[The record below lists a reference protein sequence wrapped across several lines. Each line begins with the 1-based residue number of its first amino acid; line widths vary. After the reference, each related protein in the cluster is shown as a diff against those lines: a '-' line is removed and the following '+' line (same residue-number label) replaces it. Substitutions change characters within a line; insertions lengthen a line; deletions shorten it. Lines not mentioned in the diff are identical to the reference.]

1 MTTIFIQGGTP
12 MNHFSIPS
20 IFPQEN
26 YRDCRPSS
34 MASKPVSQKKLVQFA
49 NYGMSK
55 KTKRVVAA
63 ILGGL
68 VFAGQVS
75 AIDVSVMSQDR
86 AKEQG
91 SSTTN
96 TLTGSIM
103 TQSIPFQ
110 LGKTVQAA
118 ENPAT
123 SAIPAEVSAE
133 TWNNP
138 DINTKQGFTIVLS
151 KLTKKPAFIYPK
163 VLRTIEELNENEVSM
178 LRIAFLIS
186 EDSTCPKVERA
197 GAIWKCGQALL
208 EDRNAQVV
216 VDEYNA
222 TKDLRIETIEKYKY
236 DNSVVM
242 TAVNTSTK
250 LGERALRV
258 SGLKEIV
265 SKERCEA
272 RLQQIT
278 EIYMTVSKQNKEAII
293 ELRKM
298 GEALDRMNGIKN

>member
-1 MTTIFIQGGTP
+1 M
-12 MNHFSIPS
+12 
-20 IFPQEN
+20 
-26 YRDCRPSS
+26 D
-34 MASKPVSQKKLVQFA
+34 SKPVSQKQLVQFA

-55 KTKRVVAA
+55 KIKRVVAA

-75 AIDVSVMSQDR
+75 AIDVFVMSQDM

-91 SSTTN
+91 SSATN
-96 TLTGSIM
+96 TLTGSTM
-103 TQSIPFQ
+103 TQSIAFQ

-118 ENPAT
+118 ETPET
-123 SAIPAEVSAE
+123 SAIPAEVAAE

-163 VLRTIEELNENEVSM
+163 ILRTIEELNENEVSM

-186 EDSTCPKVERA
+186 SENTKSSGPERVL
-197 GAIWKCGQALL
+197 AIWRYGQALL
-208 EDRNAQVV
+208 QDRNAQVV

-265 SKERCEA
+265 SKESCEA
-272 RLQQIT
+272 RLKQIK
-278 EIYMTVSKQNKEAII
+278 EIYEIVTKQNEESII
-293 ELRKM
+293 QLRKIGQM
-298 GEALDRMNGIKN
+298 LDIMNGTKEN